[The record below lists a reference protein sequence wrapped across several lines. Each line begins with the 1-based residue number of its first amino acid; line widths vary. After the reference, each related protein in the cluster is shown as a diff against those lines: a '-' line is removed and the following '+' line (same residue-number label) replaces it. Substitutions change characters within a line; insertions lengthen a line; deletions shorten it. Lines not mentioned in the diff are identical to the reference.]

1 MAMQIDRVAPV
12 SKAVIILLSTSV
24 FSAAFSVAMHSQWD
38 AISYISLTISMTLGF
53 CALLKILNNAASKFF
68 FARIV
73 HWMHAIFF
81 EVLAFVGVIFLRLLA
96 FLPFPNAFLQPKL
109 KKNKSDTPI
118 LLVHGYC
125 NNKSVWAYI
134 RWRLEQETNNP
145 VYAINLGY
153 PFHSINEYA
162 NRVTSLADQIRTETG
177 SSKIIL
183 MGHSMGGL
191 ITSLVATQDPARISS
206 VFTIGSPLR
215 GTHLARV
222 GFGRNAREMQ
232 RSSPF
237 ITELHTKLGEN
248 TKIRFYHIGTKT
260 DQLVMPYNSCVLGTC
275 PDREFL
281 FEDIGHAS
289 LLFSPRVANLL
300 VHWLDKS

>member
-1 MAMQIDRVAPV
+1 
-12 SKAVIILLSTSV
+12 
-24 FSAAFSVAMHSQWD
+24 
-38 AISYISLTISMTLGF
+38 MTLGF

-73 HWMHAIFF
+73 HWIHAIFF

-96 FLPFPNAFLQPKL
+96 FFSFPNIFLPSKL
-109 KKNKSDTPI
+109 NIKKSDTPI

-134 RWRLEQETNNP
+134 RWRLEQETKSP

-177 SSKIIL
+177 SSQIIL
-183 MGHSMGGL
+183 IGHSMGGL
-191 ITSLVATQDPARISS
+191 ITSMVAMQNPDRISS
-206 VFTIGSPLR
+206 VFTIGSPLW

-222 GFGRNAREMQ
+222 GFGQNAREMQ
-232 RSSPF
+232 RSSSL
-237 ITELHTKLGEN
+237 ITELHTKLRKN
-248 TKIRFYHIGTKT
+248 TKTQFYHIGTKT
-260 DQLVMPYNSCVLGTC
+260 DQLIMPYNSCFLGTC

-289 LLFSPRVANLL
+289 LLFSPRVASLL
-300 VHWLDKS
+300 MHWLDRN